1 MRQHYFECKSDSDV
15 ILDNLR
21 SSESVVMDPEALF
34 VGSKELLKFDLFD
47 S

>member
-21 SSESVVMDPEALF
+21 LSESVVMDPETLF
-34 VGSKELLKFDLFD
+34 VGSKELLKFDFID
-47 S
+47 